1 MHLHD
6 NFEEDLIKSI
16 DALLEESDPLSIE
29 HVRGVDDAHRAQQV
43 WPGVR
48 RSYIKGNAVV
58 VGGQVY
64 EKWSTVD
71 SDELREDPVPPA
83 RPPAIHQRKVAPEA
97 APVHPLPSVPA
108 DQTLFFKYA
117 LMRNAQLWNLA
128 IRNSIIAT
136 QINIYQQ
143 NVMDRNAQLYSLM
156 RALNL
161 IPKKQWG
168 SLMIFWFFFIEI
180 LFFIIKTLCERNRVW
195 VRYQIK
201 MLKK

>member
-1 MHLHD
+1 MHLLD

-16 DALLEESDPLSIE
+16 DTLLEESDPVTIE
-29 HVRGVDDAHRAQQV
+29 HIRGVDDTHRAKHV

-48 RSYIKGNAVV
+48 RRYIKGNAVV
-58 VGGQVY
+58 IGGQVY

-71 SDELREDPVPPA
+71 SDELIEDPIPSA
-83 RPPAIHQRKVAPEA
+83 RPPAILQRKVAPEVS
-97 APVHPLPSVPA
+97 PVHPLPSVPV
-108 DQTLFFKYA
+108 DQTLLFKYA

-161 IPKKQWG
+161 IPKKH
-168 SLMIFWFFFIEI
+168 
-180 LFFIIKTLCERNRVW
+180 
-195 VRYQIK
+195 
-201 MLKK
+201 